1 MTTLSGCLER
11 RVWAQLSGGKLY
23 PNLYTMLVASP
34 GVGKDQAI
42 NPAVNMMRAAG
53 CFHVSPIS
61 VTGKGLLDALAS
73 SKAVKDFKFGTDLVK
88 YHTMFVAVPEFGTLL
103 DKHDLGFL
111 SILNELYNCSPMFE
125 EKLRSRKEDLVIE
138 NPHMAM
144 LTGTQPSY
152 MASMFPEEAWG
163 MGFFARTML
172 IYQGKAEKKAMF
184 SGGMFKDS
192 TEREHREKELVN
204 HLKRVQ
210 KLTGP
215 MSFTEGAQSV
225 IEHFNEVE
233 AEAEAPQHPRLF
245 HYNTRR
251 TLHLIKISMV
261 LAGAELKMEITEDHV
276 NQAKS
281 AMYEAEGLMPEIFKE
296 MAHGGHKSHLDDAFY
311 YICRM
316 YNASGRKPVPEH
328 KIIQMLS
335 AKVPAQLIPHLL
347 NTMLNSKM
355 IKEASES
362 DDPKIKLLAQ
372 FNKLTQTSRSFE
384 PVLLSV
390 VE

>member
-1 MTTLSGCLER
+1 MER
-11 RVWAQLSGGKLY
+11 RLWAQLSGGKLY

-42 NPAVNMMRAAG
+42 NPAVNMMRKAG
-53 CFHVSPIS
+53 VFHVSPIS

-73 SKAVKDFKFGTDLVK
+73 AKAVKDFKQGNELIK

-125 EKLRSRKEDLVIE
+125 EKLRTRKEDLVIE
-138 NPHMAM
+138 NPHLAM

-172 IYQGKAEKKAMF
+172 IYQGKAEKKALF
-184 SGGMFKDS
+184 SGGMFGSS
-192 TEREHREKELVN
+192 TLKEEREKELVL
-204 HLKRVQ
+204 HLKKIQ
-210 KLTGP
+210 KMVGG
-215 MSFTEGAQSV
+215 MEFNQEAQNA
-225 IEHFNEVE
+225 IEFFNERE

-261 LAGAELKMEITEDHV
+261 LAAAELSMVVTEEHV
-276 NQAKS
+276 NSAKLS
-281 AMYEAEGLMPEIFKE
+281 LYEAEGLMPEIFKE
-296 MAHGGHKSHLDDAFY
+296 MANGSHKSHLDEAFY
-311 YICRM
+311 FICKL

-335 AKVPAQLIPHLL
+335 AKVPAQQIPFII
-347 NTMLNSKM
+347 NTMLNAKM

-362 DDPKIKLLAQ
+362 DDPKVKLLAA
-372 FNKLTQTSRSFE
+372 FNKLSQTARFFE
-384 PVLLSV
+384 PVALTVLD
-390 VE
+390 